1 MPTIF
6 LQITMLVSVN
16 RQRLYRN
23 IYFFKLLRYDK
34 QKGVV
39 EMKKKFSKIKMTGI
53 LLGSIASLLLNSCSM
68 LPKKNL
74 HGEKLL
80 KLSDDQ
86 LFEAV
91 YFYNLDLVESYPDEV
106 NALSQISPERR
117 VAYILSIFDMELQ
130 NGGLCQFFVNSSRS
144 LAPYVDECLKTVGAE
159 EHRKLFAAFVSNNQI
174 DLSNLDSF
182 RISDIEDY
190 TAQTERYDFDA
201 FDNSFFE
208 LSPLQDFIVAYIK
221 ANISKF

>member
-1 MPTIF
+1 
-6 LQITMLVSVN
+6 
-16 RQRLYRN
+16 
-23 IYFFKLLRYDK
+23 
-34 QKGVV
+34 
-39 EMKKKFSKIKMTGI
+39 MKKFFMGFRVFGWLIKALFTVLKEGH
-53 LLGSIASLLLNSCSM
+53 SLF
-68 LPKKNL
+68 PKKNV

-80 KLSDDQ
+80 ELPDDQ

-130 NGGLCQFFVNSSRS
+130 NGGMCQFFVNSSRF
-144 LAPYVDECLKTVGAE
+144 LAPYIDECLQAVGAE
-159 EHRKLFAAFVSNNQI
+159 EHRKLFVKFVADNQI
-174 DLSNLDSF
+174 DLYNLDSF
-182 RISDIEDY
+182 RISRVEEY
-190 TAQTERYDFDA
+190 TAQAKRYDFDA

-221 ANISKF
+221 ANISEF

>member
-1 MPTIF
+1 MKKIF
-6 LQITMLVSVN
+6 M
-16 RQRLYRN
+16 RLRVFGW
-23 IYFFKLLRYDK
+23 FFKALFTVLKEGHSLR
-34 QKGVV
+34 
-39 EMKKKFSKIKMTGI
+39 
-53 LLGSIASLLLNSCSM
+53 
-68 LPKKNL
+68 PKKNV

-80 KLSDDQ
+80 ELPDDQ

-106 NALSQISPERR
+106 NALLQISPERR
-117 VAYILSIFDMELQ
+117 VVYILSLFDMELQ

-144 LAPYVDECLKTVGAE
+144 LAPYVDECLKAVGAE
-159 EHRKLFAAFVSNNQI
+159 EHRKLFAEFVSNNQI
-174 DLSNLDSF
+174 DLCNLDSF

-190 TAQTERYDFDA
+190 AAQTERYDFDA

-221 ANISKF
+221 ANISEF